1 MRTLSTG
8 RATYASKAIQSI
20 FAGRMV
26 ENCACVN
33 CEYVGDPLQ
42 IRRGLTGTDRRTLSV
57 ATGDYLAG
65 RSAGYENQ
73 ALRTVDVNARRQVVW
88 KFLLFYL
95 DPPARKHSDMFTS
108 LRSIIAIAVA
118 TQKHLSYL
126 YKLLAPWQG

>member
-1 MRTLSTG
+1 MKFSSLVLICGRHTRDVAADKPGTLL
-8 RATYASKAIQSI
+8 RH
-20 FAGRMV
+20 
-26 ENCACVN
+26 VN
-33 CEYVGDPLQ
+33 IYRP
-42 IRRGLTGTDRRTLSV
+42 TGTDRRTLSV
-57 ATGDYLAG
+57 ATGDYLEG

-73 ALRTVDVNARRQVVW
+73 ALRTVDVNARRHVVW